1 MQVYRVSEGN
11 RTKWF
16 FDEGDARQFA
26 RDRFDDCDG
35 PIPFVQ
41 PIDAVE
47 MLTHLNELEL
57 GRKTFLES
65 YASKKQRLGDVYV

>member
-11 RTKWF
+11 RTRWF
-16 FDEGDARQFA
+16 FDEGDARSFA

-41 PIDAVE
+41 PIDALE
-47 MLTHLNELEL
+47 LLARLNE
-57 GRKTFLES
+57 FES
-65 YASKKQRLGDVYV
+65 SKKQRLGDVYV

>member
-1 MQVYRVSEGN
+1 MEVYKVSEGN
-11 RTKWF
+11 RVRWF

-41 PIDAVE
+41 SIDAVE
-47 MLTHLNELEL
+47 MLARLNELE
-57 GRKTFLES
+57 S
-65 YASKKQRLGDVYV
+65 SKKQRLGDVYV